1 MVASA
6 VLGAAAGT
14 GLALV
19 VALTIILYH
28 YYYKRKNKD
37 WGDLD
42 RFESPRPSKYSTPLV
57 GPGGVKPSRACIAA
71 SESGFGKCPYG
82 TRDSRQSSR
91 SSWSKSSI
99 GSSTGSTSDYG
110 HGHGAEKV
118 KKWDSRGSRS
128 STKSCPPLY
137 TYPQQEF
144 HVDQEQRIVQP
155 LDGPFAS
162 LPEVRE
168 VSSSDLSSFEQDG
181 DYFTEHEVMLTHQSR
196 SLPPAHPIPGQRLNR
211 TPSISSQGSQLDYAV
226 LKGHR
231 GSSPAIRTFTPEG
244 LSTGVSPPDSPPL
257 VYHGSRSPSPITNIR
272 ATSLDMKGGSTSS
285 NSSTVDLRISPLY
298 DRTSSQSQNSLNSLS
313 DRTNIPMCGV
323 GLRRSSR
330 CLSPLLIPPRSP
342 TASDGS
348 GQSPAP
354 LSPLLGTLQLELYQK
369 KDVKITL
376 PGSKQPEANLD
387 DGSKRLGQL
396 RFQLK
401 YDFDKSDLHV
411 HVIEAVGLAVSNEG
425 GFNDPYI
432 RLYLSPGVDSR
443 KRETSMHRNESSPYF
458 DEHFKFPVSQEDL
471 QDQILILQVFDYD
484 RYSRNDVV
492 GQVSF
497 RLDEFDVTT
506 ALEINAD
513 VIKNKKPSG
522 ERQEI
527 LVSLSF
533 LPHAER
539 LGVVLLKAR
548 NLFLPPNKE
557 TLDPVVK
564 VYLVGGGKRL
574 KKKKTTPRRNT
585 QDPVWNESVAFS
597 ISAASLANASLEIC
611 VLDQYSDL
619 RGNTKAQ
626 VGRCILGP
634 RENGSELA
642 HWQDMRKNKN
652 GKGVAMWHVLT

>member
-1 MVASA
+1 MEKCARVKVILRAGWALAS
-6 VLGAAAGT
+6 VLSGGSNRLQEITGRKWFLAGEYFDLQEMQGARNY
-14 GLALV
+14 
-19 VALTIILYH
+19 VALLYFIRRVARSARNVANPKEMKH
-28 YYYKRKNKD
+28 WVKVGTANHV
-37 WGDLD
+37 
-42 RFESPRPSKYSTPLV
+42 FLV
-57 GPGGVKPSRACIAA
+57 KVATCKKLRG
-71 SESGFGKCPYG
+71 ESGTQQV
-82 TRDSRQSSR
+82 TRLDTARVKVLIDIHFSSEHDS
-91 SSWSKSSI
+91 
-99 GSSTGSTSDYG
+99 
-110 HGHGAEKV
+110 
-118 KKWDSRGSRS
+118 
-128 STKSCPPLY
+128 
-137 TYPQQEF
+137 
-144 HVDQEQRIVQP
+144 
-155 LDGPFAS
+155 
-162 LPEVRE
+162 
-168 VSSSDLSSFEQDG
+168 
-181 DYFTEHEVMLTHQSR
+181 
-196 SLPPAHPIPGQRLNR
+196 
-211 TPSISSQGSQLDYAV
+211 
-226 LKGHR
+226 
-231 GSSPAIRTFTPEG
+231 
-244 LSTGVSPPDSPPL
+244 
-257 VYHGSRSPSPITNIR
+257 IR